1 MYCCTDS
8 QTPNSVSILLSNRPL
23 PDFYLSI
30 LVAKSKR
37 YFLVI
42 LIISLVWLLNSCHKM
57 QVEAHGPSESH
68 NTKEGGMSFCHS
80 PFLDYG
86 HDGWNLR
93 IILNHSMTRQRW
105 QSSKIGGWIFG
116 ELVYEATITTLSVR
130 AVKSDHNK
138 HTHLSLQMPQ
148 SLAQYFTHNSHSVNI
163 W

>member
-30 LVAKSKR
+30 LVAKSKH

-68 NTKEGGMSFCHS
+68 NTKEGGM
-80 PFLDYG
+80 
-86 HDGWNLR
+86 WNLR
-93 IILNHSMTRQRW
+93 IILDHSMTRQRW
-105 QSSKIGGWIFG
+105 QSSKIRGWIFG
-116 ELVYEATITTLSVR
+116 ELVYEATITTLSGR

-138 HTHLSLQMPQ
+138 HTHLSLQMLQ

>member
-30 LVAKSKR
+30 LVAKSKH

-68 NTKEGGMSFCHS
+68 NTKEGGMR
-80 PFLDYG
+80 
-86 HDGWNLR
+86 NLR
-93 IILNHSMTRQRW
+93 IILDHSMTRQRW

-130 AVKSDHNK
+130 AVKSNHNK